1 MMQIGNVTLK
11 NNVFLA
17 PMAGV
22 TDTAFRLICKSFGCG
37 FLYTEMVSAKGI
49 FYNSKNTKSLM
60 EIDPKEKP
68 IAIQIFG
75 SDPKIMAYAAAKAEE
90 SGADIIDIN
99 MGCPTPK
106 IVNNGDGSALMK
118 DPILAGKI
126 IDSVVKQVQVPVT
139 VKIRKGWDRNSI
151 NAVEIGR
158 IAQEQG
164 AAAIAVHGRTRE
176 EFYSGKADWD
186 IIRQVKEALSIP
198 VIGNG
203 DIYSPQDAERMIN
216 ETDCDAVLIGRG
228 ARGNPWIFKRTVE
241 YLESGRIIL
250 EPTPKE
256 KIELLLYHL
265 DMEIQNKGEDIGIR
279 EMRKHAS
286 WYLKG
291 LPGSSHVK
299 SQIFTM
305 TKREEIKALLN
316 SYLDTIN

>member
-1 MMQIGNVTLK
+1 MRLGNVVLE

-22 TDTAFRLICKSFGCG
+22 TDTAFRLICKNFGCS
-37 FLYTEMVSAKGI
+37 FLYTEMVSAKGL
-49 FYNSKNTKSLM
+49 FYNSENTKSLM
-60 EIDPKEKP
+60 VIDPKEKP

-90 SGADIIDIN
+90 AGADVVDIN

-118 DPILAGKI
+118 NPVLAAEI
-126 IDSVVKQVQVPVT
+126 IEAVVKQVHVPVT
-139 VKIRKGWDRNSI
+139 VKIRKGWDRNSV
-151 NAVEIGR
+151 NAVEIAR

-164 AAAIAVHGRTRE
+164 AAAVAIHGRTRE
-176 EFYSGKADWD
+176 EFYSGKADWN

-203 DIYSPQDAERMIN
+203 DINSPQDAERMIK
-216 ETDCDAVLIGRG
+216 ETGCDAVMIGRG
-228 ARGNPWIFKRTVE
+228 ARGNPWIFRRTVE
-241 YLESGRIIL
+241 YLKTGKIIE

-265 DMEIQNKGEDIGIR
+265 DMEIENKGERTGIR
-279 EMRKHAS
+279 EMRKHAA

-291 LPGSSHVK
+291 LPGSSQVRTK
-299 SQIFTM
+299 IFTM
-305 TKREEIKALLN
+305 TKKEEIEMLLN